1 MLKTLL
7 KVAFLS
13 KATIEVGRERIEDY
27 LDLFTI
33 KADECR
39 SQSNDYLHET
49 KEKFTKVA
57 NDISQQIWH
66 RSEILE
72 SQVRDSIR
80 RQVAE
85 FSLGA
90 LGDSSEIN
98 ELRAEIATLRAELSD
113 LKANHKV
120 SV

>member
-1 MLKTLL
+1 MFKTLL
-7 KVAFLS
+7 KVVFLS

-39 SQSNDYLHET
+39 SQSNDCLNET
-49 KEKFTKVA
+49 KEKFKQVA
-57 NDISQQIWH
+57 TDISQQIWH

-72 SQVRDSIR
+72 SQVKDSIR
-80 RQVAE
+80 RQVAD

-113 LKANHKV
+113 LKASKV